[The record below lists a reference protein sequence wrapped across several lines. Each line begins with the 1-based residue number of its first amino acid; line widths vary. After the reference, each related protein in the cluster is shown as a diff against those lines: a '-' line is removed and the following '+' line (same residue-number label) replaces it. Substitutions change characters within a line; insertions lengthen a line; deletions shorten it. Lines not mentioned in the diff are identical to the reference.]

1 MLVHAELKLI
11 GYNEAK
17 IDHIE
22 VQRKHNLALEVDHRA
37 AKVNSHVDTS
47 STQNGRATGL
57 LAMMLA
63 VSTSAR

>member
-1 MLVHAELKLI
+1 MLVHAELKLV

-37 AKVNSHVDTS
+37 AKVNDTS
-47 STQNGRATGL
+47 STQNGRTTGL